1 MKSLPIHFAHQK
13 TQQFAS
19 QFSFAIHLILLR
31 YVSILIPIWWTRFL
45 QADHGILCGY
55 WYRGST
61 DIDEF
66 VFSLK
71 ELHQSD

>member
-31 YVSILIPIWWTRFL
+31 YVSIFIPIW
-45 QADHGILCGY
+45 
-55 WYRGST
+55 
-61 DIDEF
+61 
-66 VFSLK
+66 
-71 ELHQSD
+71 